1 MLALLI
7 LSLALAMDAFAASLG
22 QGAVAGNA
30 RGTAV
35 RVGAAFGTAQ
45 GLMPLIGW
53 SLGIAFAAIVHAVD
67 HWIALVLLGLLGG
80 KMLRDGLSKSAGDG
94 AVPMGAWALF
104 AASVG
109 TSVDAAAAGVTLPLL
124 GQPIAVA
131 CAVIGATTAA
141 LCFAGVWI
149 GKGIGARLGRP
160 AMLLGGAVLVGL
172 GVKIFVQHQ
181 FLGG

>member
-1 MLALLI
+1 MPALLI
-7 LSLALAMDAFAASLG
+7 LSLALAMDAFAASLSH
-22 QGAVAGNA
+22 GAVAGDA

-35 RVGAAFGTAQ
+35 RVGAAFGAAQ

-53 SLGIAFAAIVHAVD
+53 SLGVAFAAVVHAVD

-80 KMLRDGLSKSAGDG
+80 KMLWDGLSKG
-94 AVPMGAWALF
+94 ADDRAAPMGAWALF
-104 AASVG
+104 VASIG

-131 CAVIGATTAA
+131 CAVIGGTTAA

-181 FLGG
+181 FFGG